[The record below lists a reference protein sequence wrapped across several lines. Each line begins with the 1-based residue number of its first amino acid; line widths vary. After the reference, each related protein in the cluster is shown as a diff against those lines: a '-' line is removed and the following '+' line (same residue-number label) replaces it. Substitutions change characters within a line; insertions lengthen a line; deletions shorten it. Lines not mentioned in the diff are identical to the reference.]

1 MNTREP
7 DLKYITSMTVL
18 RVYLVL
24 EVFRLRP
31 FGLLWVL
38 LLFLLGRIHTVAWQE
53 LDSAFIESQSVSQ
66 MSNTIVFGGERQVL
80 WYQAYRSYGIPIVG
94 NI

>member
-38 LLFLLGRIHTVAWQE
+38 LLFLLGRIHTVALQE

-66 MSNTIVFGGERQVL
+66 MSNTVVFGSKRQVL

-94 NI
+94 NT